1 MDRLTIRDT
10 TAELPAFDSDVEL
23 TPVASLD
30 EQEVSSDFLLDGGNL
45 RSLDLEHVRL
55 LTGKVRELR
64 TARAAFTEVRG
75 DSVEFSACD
84 FSSLNWTASKL
95 TRVRFTN
102 CKLLGAQLSDMTME
116 HVVFA
121 NCKLDYATVE
131 RLKAT
136 GPVVFF
142 GCSLAEAQFDGC
154 DLSNALFDGCSMNLA
169 EFSRGTYRGC
179 DLRGNDL
186 SSARGVAN
194 LHGIV
199 IDRAQTLQL
208 AEALATDLGV
218 TFGDE

>member
-23 TPVASLD
+23 TPVSSLD
-30 EQEVSSDFLLDGGNL
+30 EQEVTADFLLDGGSL

-55 LTGKVRELR
+55 LTGKVQELR
-64 TARAAFTEVRG
+64 TARAAFTEVRS
-75 DSVEFSACD
+75 DSVEFSGCD

-121 NCKLDYATVE
+121 NCKFDYATVE
-131 RLKAT
+131 RLKTT
-136 GPVVFF
+136 GPVIFF
-142 GCSLAEAQFDGC
+142 GCSLSEAQFDGC
-154 DLSNALFDGCSMNLA
+154 DLSSVLFDGCSMSLT

-208 AEALATDLGV
+208 AEALAADLGV

>member
-1 MDRLTIRDT
+1 MDRLTIRGT
-10 TAELPAFDSDVEL
+10 TAELPAFDPDVEL
-23 TPVASLD
+23 TPITSLD
-30 EQEVSSDFLLDGGNL
+30 GQEVTSDFLFDGGSL

-55 LTGKVRELR
+55 LTGKVQELR
-64 TARAAFTEVRG
+64 TARATFTEVRG
-75 DSVEFSACD
+75 DSVEFSGCEL
-84 FSSLNWTASKL
+84 SSLNWTASKL

-131 RLKAT
+131 RLKTT
-136 GPVVFF
+136 GPVLFF
-142 GCSLAEAQFDGC
+142 GCSLAEVQFDGC
-154 DLSNALFDGCSMNLA
+154 DLSNALFDGCSMSLT
-169 EFSRGTYRGC
+169 EFSRGTYQGF

-194 LHGIV
+194 LRGMV
-199 IDRAQTLQL
+199 IDQAQTLQL

>member
-1 MDRLTIRDT
+1 MRT
-10 TAELPAFDSDVEL
+10 T
-23 TPVASLD
+23 
-30 EQEVSSDFLLDGGNL
+30 
-45 RSLDLEHVRL
+45 
-55 LTGKVRELR
+55 
-64 TARAAFTEVRG
+64 RAAFTEVRG
-75 DSVEFSACD
+75 DSVEFSGCD

-102 CKLLGAQLSDMTME
+102 CKLLGAQLCDMTMQ

-131 RLKAT
+131 RLKTT

-154 DLSNALFDGCSMNLA
+154 DLPNAVFDRCSMRLA

>member
-1 MDRLTIRDT
+1 MARLTIRDT
-10 TAELPAFDSDVEL
+10 TAELPAFDPDVEL

-30 EQEVSSDFLLDGGNL
+30 EQEVTSDFLFDGGSF

-55 LTGKVRELR
+55 LTGKVQELR
-64 TARAAFTEVRG
+64 TARAGFTEVRG
-75 DSVEFSACD
+75 DSVEFSGCN

-102 CKLLGAQLSDMTME
+102 CKLLGAQLTDMTMD

-121 NCKLDYATVE
+121 DCKLDYATVE
-131 RLKAT
+131 RLKT
-136 GPVVFF
+136 VGPVVFS

-154 DLSNALFDGCSMNLA
+154 DLSSALFDACAMELT

-199 IDRAQTLQL
+199 IDRAQTFQL
-208 AEALATDLGV
+208 AEALAFDLSV